1 MILILQNSI
10 ILVRYILSKTLG
22 MTNYYIEFEN
32 IDEDDENDEDDED
45 DEDEKED
52 TNYEY
57 CNCNLCYSAR
67 NITYMTFRRLT
78 MYPKYPKSK

>member
-32 IDEDDENDEDDED
+32 IDEDDKD

-78 MYPKYPKSK
+78 MYLKSK